1 MFSCTTSSS
10 PKRAGPWPTC
20 PCPPL
25 LPDIVCRAPAS
36 LRAAGCDHW
45 ASPRSHAAPRQGMRE
60 SPTRRACRV
69 LWWENRPGGHPH
81 PHPWAGFARYLGSQT
96 SHLLRQAL
104 SLQQELAL
112 LAEELHQLLGCGLA
126 VLVQLLEPTDKS
138 STELGMGP
146 ETRGQQAA
154 ESKGDS
160 GQLQPFDVFH
170 CCLCP
175 REALVSEPGA
185 VNPGDPEGRGFG
197 QQRTLGTSS
206 D

>member
-1 MFSCTTSSS
+1 MTTGHLPGRAQLRDREREKAPLAEPAAFSGG
-10 PKRAGPWPTC
+10 RAGPE
-20 PCPPL
+20 
-25 LPDIVCRAPAS
+25 APAPPPR
-36 LRAAGCDHW
+36 LRG
-45 ASPRSHAAPRQGMRE
+45 S
-60 SPTRRACRV
+60 
-69 LWWENRPGGHPH
+69 
-81 PHPWAGFARYLGSQT
+81 ARYLGSQT

-112 LAEELHQLLGCGLA
+112 LAEKVHQLLGCGLA
-126 VLVQLLEPTDKS
+126 VLVQLLEPADKS
-138 STELGMGP
+138 SAELGMGP
-146 ETRGQQAA
+146 ETRGQQAV

-160 GQLQPFDVFH
+160 GQLQPFDAFH

-197 QQRTLGTSS
+197 QQRALGTSS